1 MALPKTKIN
10 QTAKRSIF
18 DMNTIE
24 ILNEK
29 GLMLALESGRLAV
42 TPKTKLT
49 DKLRNFIASN
59 KERIISE
66 LWVRKLETLLLSR
79 PDLREQFEFEVEER
93 IAIMIFDGGLSESEA
108 VTLARA
114 TTFQIWLNL
123 FAE

>member
-1 MALPKTKIN
+1 
-10 QTAKRSIF
+10 
-18 DMNTIE
+18 MNTIE